1 MLALREN
8 RMEAAALLKKT
19 ETKNV
24 VNEPERYGCS
34 FFKQEFS
41 SVVEW

>member
-19 ETKNV
+19 GTKNV
-24 VNEPERYGCS
+24 VNEPERYGS